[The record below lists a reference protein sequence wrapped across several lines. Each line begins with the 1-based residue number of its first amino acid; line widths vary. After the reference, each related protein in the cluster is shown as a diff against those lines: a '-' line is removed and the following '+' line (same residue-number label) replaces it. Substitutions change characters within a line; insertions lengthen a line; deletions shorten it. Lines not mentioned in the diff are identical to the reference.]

1 MSDDELDRE
10 WKPNGRPQSLVFGA
24 IRVTG
29 LALTLRHRTMAR
41 SFSAALNDVFKI
53 DNSLA
58 DLDAAVEQK

>member
-10 WKPNGRPQSLVFGA
+10 WKPNGRPQSSVIISISTDPTDLVNS
-24 IRVTG
+24 
-29 LALTLRHRTMAR
+29 TMAL

-58 DLDAAVEQK
+58 DLDAAVDQK

>member
-10 WKPNGRPQSLVFGA
+10 WKPNGRPQSSVIISIATDPTDLVNS
-24 IRVTG
+24 
-29 LALTLRHRTMAR
+29 TMAR

-58 DLDAAVEQK
+58 DLDAAVDQK